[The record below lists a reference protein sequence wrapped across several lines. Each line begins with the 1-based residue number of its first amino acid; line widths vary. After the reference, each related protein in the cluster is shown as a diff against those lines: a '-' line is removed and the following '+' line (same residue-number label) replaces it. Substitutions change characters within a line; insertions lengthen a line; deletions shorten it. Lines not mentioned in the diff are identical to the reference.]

1 MVPRGGR
8 RAGMRVGG
16 EEFGISSIDSHLC
29 ICIYV
34 HIEIDKQQDPNT
46 CSIGSYV
53 RYLVIAYNR
62 KESEKE
68 YIYFLDPLTSFFF
81 CRGGCGVGWITP
93 CLVRSHLALAS
104 SVKVCSWG
112 ILFSS
117 SCMSENIFTRLI
129 ILWTS
134 RLKIVCPQNFE
145 DIVPS
150 SIILA
155 T

>member
-16 EEFGISSIDSHLC
+16 EEFGISSTDSHLC

-81 CRGGCGVGWITP
+81 CRGWGGVDY
-93 CLVRSHLALAS
+93 S
-104 SVKVCSWG
+104 
-112 ILFSS
+112 LFG
-117 SCMSENIFTRLI
+117 
-129 ILWTS
+129 
-134 RLKIVCPQNFE
+134 
-145 DIVPS
+145 
-150 SIILA
+150 
-155 T
+155 